1 MREKLRLCGTK
12 LGCGEGGC
20 GACTVMVSKIDR
32 TNNSIYNFAVNACLM
47 PVCAAHG
54 LAITT
59 VEGIGSTK
67 SKIHPVQERI
77 AKSHGSQC
85 GFCTPGF
92 VMSMYSLLRN
102 SPQPSMKDLE
112 IAFQGNLCRCT
123 GYRPIIEGYRTFTKE
138 YQCAMGEKC
147 CKNQKKNNN
156 IDENMSDVL
165 FEKNEFMPYDP
176 SQEPIFPPEL
186 KLSSQLDEAS
196 LIFQSHR
203 VKWLRPTTL
212 SEILDLKSLYPHA
225 KIITGNTEVGIEM
238 KIKNMHYPVLISPV
252 LVYEMTEI
260 YVTNTGIHVGA
271 SVTLN
276 DLDEF
281 LKRQLKEL
289 PRYQTQIFVAISEM
303 LQWFAGQQI
312 RNVASI
318 GGNLMTSSPI
328 SDLNPILLAANS
340 ELEVGSSDK
349 GIRFLKMDEKFFT
362 SYRKN
367 TINPDELLIALNIP
381 FTGKHQHFLA
391 YKQAKRREDDIAIV
405 NAAFNV
411 LFNDNTNIVKDIKF
425 AYGGMAP
432 KTIMA
437 KSVSKKLIGLEW
449 NDFLVDEVS
458 NHLRNEIPLAPSAPG
473 GMIQYRRALTMSLF
487 FKAYLEIS
495 NRLNQQILPKEMSGS
510 TVMHALEPKS
520 TQLFEIV
527 KNKEYHLSPLGK
539 PQVHLSALKQ
549 ATGEAVYCDDTP
561 RYENELYMSF
571 VLSTKAHAKIVRI
584 NYEHALKESGVHA
597 FFSAKD
603 LQQNQMMIGPVV
615 HDEEVFVSTT
625 VTSQGQIIGAI
636 VADTQAI
643 AIRASRMVQ
652 VIYEELSPVIIT
664 IEDAIKHHS
673 FITKEPRWMIRGD
686 VDEAFKNADHIVE
699 GECRMGGQEHFYL
712 ETHAAIAMPKD
723 PDEIEVIS
731 STQHPSETQ
740 KLIAHVLGIPLA
752 KVSVKV
758 KRMGGGFGGKESR
771 GMLIACPLALA
782 AYKLGRPVRYML
794 NRDEDMLMTGTRH
807 PFYYKYKVACTKGE
821 FEC

>member
-32 TNNSIYNFAVNACLM
+32 TNNSINNFAVNACLM

-147 CKNQKKNNN
+147 CKNQKNNN
-156 IDENMSDVL
+156 VDENISDVL

-186 KLSSQLDEAS
+186 KLSSQLDETS
-196 LIFQSHR
+196 LIFQSDR

-432 KTIMA
+432 TTIMA

-495 NRLNQQILPKEMSGS
+495 DRLNQQI
-510 TVMHALEPKS
+510 T
-520 TQLFEIV
+520 
-527 KNKEYHLSPLGK
+527 SP
-539 PQVHLSALKQ
+539 
-549 ATGEAVYCDDTP
+549 
-561 RYENELYMSF
+561 
-571 VLSTKAHAKIVRI
+571 
-584 NYEHALKESGVHA
+584 
-597 FFSAKD
+597 
-603 LQQNQMMIGPVV
+603 
-615 HDEEVFVSTT
+615 
-625 VTSQGQIIGAI
+625 
-636 VADTQAI
+636 
-643 AIRASRMVQ
+643 
-652 VIYEELSPVIIT
+652 
-664 IEDAIKHHS
+664 
-673 FITKEPRWMIRGD
+673 
-686 VDEAFKNADHIVE
+686 
-699 GECRMGGQEHFYL
+699 
-712 ETHAAIAMPKD
+712 
-723 PDEIEVIS
+723 
-731 STQHPSETQ
+731 
-740 KLIAHVLGIPLA
+740 
-752 KVSVKV
+752 
-758 KRMGGGFGGKESR
+758 
-771 GMLIACPLALA
+771 
-782 AYKLGRPVRYML
+782 
-794 NRDEDMLMTGTRH
+794 
-807 PFYYKYKVACTKGE
+807 
-821 FEC
+821 